1 MVRAAASSSHA
12 SPVCHRTSACTGP
25 ATRPKGGHRPA
36 DTFGDARLG
45 GPAEPARGDVDA
57 LLEVRAVERVGLVEE
72 RQHLEPA
79 VGEQALDRDLRPGDE
94 GLDQQPRPFVLV
106 RRPRPGHDG
115 PHPLDRS
122 RELPGI
128 IGPDHPPAR
137 GHRDRL
143 DHAGK
148 RDPGEVEGAAQ
159 VDHPELRHPDP
170 GRGEPGPREVLAARE
185 PGRAGRVS
193 GEAEIA
199 RHPPG
204 QLHRRVVRGHHRGE
218 PALASGGGPD
228 RFERPIGIAE
238 VDPQASLRSHRV
250 LALGHHEEPRPE
262 TGRSAEIRR
271 DPIASRRR
279 DEERRAA
286 GRGQAWAAPHPV
298 QPPLPPVAMNTLLNT
313 KLEPVGRVTKS
324 ISTPRR

>member
-1 MVRAAASSSHA
+1 MSRPSTATSGPGTKDSTSNRDRSSSSAAPDSATMARTRSIAAASSPGPSA
-12 SPVCHRTSACTGP
+12 RITPRLADIATGLTTQGNGIPV
-25 ATRPKGGHRPA
+25 
-36 DTFGDARLG
+36 
-45 GPAEPARGDVDA
+45 
-57 LLEVRAVERVGLVEE
+57 
-72 RQHLEPA
+72 
-79 VGEQALDRDLRPGDE
+79 
-94 GLDQQPRPFVLV
+94 
-106 RRPRPGHDG
+106 
-115 PHPLDRS
+115 
-122 RELPGI
+122 
-128 IGPDHPPAR
+128 
-137 GHRDRL
+137 
-143 DHAGK
+143 
-148 RDPGEVEGAAQ
+148 EVEGAAQ
-159 VDHPELRHPDP
+159 VDHPELRHPDA

-185 PGRAGRVS
+185 PGRSGRVS

-218 PALASGGGPD
+218 PALASGGGTD
-228 RFERPIGIAE
+228 RFERPLGIAE
-238 VDPQASLRSHRV
+238 VDPQASLRGHRV